1 MRLMIC
7 SQEWESTKKQ
17 VIVGKEVRNAPYLL
31 FYSNMSGETI
41 KLIEGKIEEL
51 YNSLMSRPLQ
61 VLSIF
66 NDFFGEDK
74 VDMQG
79 YWSLDKFKS
88 WMSIEPLSTYIP
100 NGDIVSMNRN
110 DWSMYRTRAITDLPG
125 DQIEKVVNVLTNTTA
140 KEKIGNA
147 KFNDIFILVHFPHV
161 RVTNEHDRFVD
172 INHLWAKVKV
182 MYDGTLNGGFKLNRS
197 EYTMLHF
204 SSGYMHSHISCIP
217 TNDFTY
223 FQSPCTGS
231 GPINGTI
238 SALNRDYDEDMW
250 NMFCLELSKYVT
262 VESIAGR
269 PYNYLERLGTDN
281 MEMGVDRFITYLSPD
296 YYEGALSSD
305 KLKEFIR
312 GFINSKKL
320 KFNYVN
326 GSYSIGMSLI
336 EFIVLISNEFIK
348 WYNDQ
353 FNKEELTAKFVK
365 LKREGILEECIIDN
379 GKIYYDRGRNNVNS
393 YAQYIGKKVC
403 MFKGR
408 EVTIDITD
416 FAEVRNENKSIIL
429 NTHTALYI
437 LATILKVLNYRYGRG
452 KATHESNQ
460 LGTEVRY
467 L

>member
-1 MRLMIC
+1 
-7 SQEWESTKKQ
+7 
-17 VIVGKEVRNAPYLL
+17 
-31 FYSNMSGETI
+31 MSGETI
-41 KLIEGKIEEL
+41 KLIEEKIEEL
-51 YNSLMSRPLQ
+51 YNSLMDKPLR
-61 VLSIF
+61 VLGIF

-88 WMSIEPLSTYIP
+88 WMNIEPLSTYIP
-100 NGDIVSMNRN
+100 DGNIVSTNMNGR
-110 DWSMYRTRAITDLPG
+110 SMYKTWSITDLPG
-125 DQIEKVVNVLTNTTA
+125 DQVEKVVNVLTNTTV
-140 KEKIGNA
+140 KERIGNA
-147 KFNDIFILVHFPHV
+147 KFNGIFILVHFPHV

-182 MYDGTLNGGFKLNRS
+182 SYNGTLNGGFTLNRS
-197 EYTMLHF
+197 EYTLLHIR
-204 SSGYMHSHISCIP
+204 SHYMHSHISSIP
-217 TNDFTY
+217 TGDFTQ
-223 FQSPCTGS
+223 FQNPCTGR

-262 VESIAGR
+262 VESVAGV
-269 PYNYLERLGTDN
+269 PYNYLEKLGTND
-281 MEMGVDRFITYLSPD
+281 MEVGVDRFITYLSPN
-296 YYEGALSSD
+296 YYGSVITPD
-305 KLKEFIR
+305 KFREFVR
-312 GFINSKKL
+312 YFISSKKL

-353 FNKEELTAKFVK
+353 FNKEELTAKFAD
-365 LKREGILEECIIDN
+365 LKRHSILRECIIDN
-379 GKIYYDRGRNNVNS
+379 GKIYYDRGRNNVNN

-403 MFKGR
+403 VFKGR
-408 EVTIDITD
+408 EITVDITD
-416 FAEVRNENKSIIL
+416 IAEVRNENKSIIL
-429 NTHTALYI
+429 NTQTALYI
-437 LATILKVLNYRYGRG
+437 LNIILKVLNYRYGRN

>member
-1 MRLMIC
+1 
-7 SQEWESTKKQ
+7 
-17 VIVGKEVRNAPYLL
+17 
-31 FYSNMSGETI
+31 MSGETI
-41 KLIEGKIEEL
+41 KLIEEKIEEL
-51 YNSLMSRPLQ
+51 YNSLMDRPLR

-79 YWSLDKFKS
+79 YWSLDRFKS
-88 WMSIEPLSTYIP
+88 WLKIESLATYIP
-100 NGDIVSMNRN
+100 NGDTVSMNRN
-110 DWSMYRTRAITDLPG
+110 DWSMYKTLAITDLPK
-125 DQIEKVVNVLTNTTA
+125 DQVEKVVNVFTNATV
-140 KEKIGNA
+140 KRMVGEA
-147 KFNDIFILVHFPHV
+147 KFNGIFILVHFPHV

-172 INHLWAKVKV
+172 INHLWAKVKI
-182 MYDGTLNGGFKLNRS
+182 MYNGTLNGGFTLNRS
-197 EYTMLHF
+197 EYTILHI
-204 SSGYMHSHISCIP
+204 SSGYMHSHISGIP
-217 TNDFTY
+217 TDDFTK

-231 GPINGTI
+231 GPINSTI
-238 SALNRDYDEDMW
+238 STLNRIYDEDMW

-269 PYNYLERLGTDN
+269 PYNYLEGLGTNN
-281 MEMGVDRFITYLSPD
+281 MEAGVDRFITYLSPN
-296 YYEGALSSD
+296 YYGSVITPD
-305 KLKEFIR
+305 KFKEFVR
-312 GFINSKKL
+312 YFISSKKL

-353 FNKEELTAKFVK
+353 FNKEELTANFAE
-365 LKREGILEECIIDN
+365 LKRKGILKECIIDN
-379 GKIYYDRGRNNVNS
+379 GKIYYDKVVNNVNN
-393 YAQYIGKKVC
+393 YAQYIGKEVC

-416 FAEVRNENKSIIL
+416 IVEVRNENKSIIL

-437 LATILKVLNYRYGRG
+437 LAIILKVLNYRYGRS
-452 KATHESNQ
+452 KATHEGNQ
-460 LGTEVRY
+460 PGTEVRY

>member
-1 MRLMIC
+1 
-7 SQEWESTKKQ
+7 
-17 VIVGKEVRNAPYLL
+17 
-31 FYSNMSGETI
+31 MSGETI
-41 KLIEGKIEEL
+41 KLIEEKIEEL
-51 YNSLMSRPLQ
+51 YNSLMDKPLR
-61 VLSIF
+61 VLGIF

-88 WMSIEPLSTYIP
+88 WMNIVPLSTYIP
-100 NGDIVSMNRN
+100 DGNIVSMDRN
-110 DWSMYRTRAITDLPG
+110 DWSMYKTRAITDLPG
-125 DQIEKVVNVLTNTTA
+125 DQVEKVVNVLTDNRI
-140 KEKIGNA
+140 KERIGAA

-182 MYDGTLNGGFKLNRS
+182 MYNGTLNGGFTLNRS
-197 EYTMLHF
+197 EYTLLHIR
-204 SSGYMHSHISCIP
+204 SNYMHSHISSIP
-217 TNDFTY
+217 TRDFTQ
-223 FQSPCTGS
+223 FQNPCTGS

-262 VESIAGR
+262 VESVAGR
-269 PYNYLERLGTDN
+269 PYHYLEKLGTSD
-281 MEMGVDRFITYLSPD
+281 MGAGIDRFITYLSPN
-296 YYEGALSSD
+296 YYRSVLAPSKFS
-305 KLKEFIR
+305 EFVKY
-312 GFINSKKL
+312 FINSKKL

-353 FNKEELTAKFVK
+353 FNKGELTAKFAD
-365 LKREGILEECIIDN
+365 LKRHGILRECIIDN
-379 GKIYYDRGRNNVNS
+379 GKIYYDEGRNNVNS
-393 YAQYIGKKVC
+393 YTQYIGKKVC
-403 MFKGR
+403 IFKGR
-408 EVTIDITD
+408 EITVDITD
-416 FAEVRNENKSIIL
+416 IAEVRNENKSIIL
-429 NTHTALYI
+429 NTQTALYI
-437 LATILKVLNYRYGRG
+437 LTTILKVLNYRYGRD
-452 KATHESNQ
+452 KATHEGNQ

>member
-1 MRLMIC
+1 
-7 SQEWESTKKQ
+7 
-17 VIVGKEVRNAPYLL
+17 
-31 FYSNMSGETI
+31 MSGETI
-41 KLIEGKIEEL
+41 KLIEEKIEEL
-51 YNSLMSRPLQ
+51 YNSLMDKPLR
-61 VLSIF
+61 VLGIF

-88 WMSIEPLSTYIP
+88 WMNIEPLSTYIP
-100 NGDIVSMNRN
+100 DSNIVSMNMN
-110 DWSMYRTRAITDLPG
+110 GWSMYKTWSITDLPG
-125 DQIEKVVNVLTNTTA
+125 DQVEKVVNVLTDTTV
-140 KEKIGNA
+140 KERIGNA
-147 KFNDIFILVHFPHV
+147 KFNGIFILVHFPHV

-182 MYDGTLNGGFKLNRS
+182 SYNGTLNGGFTLNRS
-197 EYTMLHF
+197 EYTLLHIR
-204 SSGYMHSHISCIP
+204 SHYMHSHISSIP
-217 TNDFTY
+217 TGDFTQ
-223 FQSPCTGS
+223 FQNPCTGR

-262 VESIAGR
+262 VESVAGV
-269 PYNYLERLGTDN
+269 PYNYLEKLGTND
-281 MEMGVDRFITYLSPD
+281 MEAGVDRFITYLSPN
-296 YYEGALSSD
+296 YYESVITPD
-305 KLKEFIR
+305 KFREFVR
-312 GFINSKKL
+312 YFISSKKL

-353 FNKEELTAKFVK
+353 FNKEELTAKFAD
-365 LKREGILEECIIDN
+365 LKRHGILRECIIDN
-379 GKIYYDRGRNNVNS
+379 GKIYYDRDRNNVNN

-403 MFKGR
+403 VFKGR
-408 EVTIDITD
+408 EITVDITD
-416 FAEVRNENKSIIL
+416 IAEVRNENKSIIL
-429 NTHTALYI
+429 NTQTALYI
-437 LATILKVLNYRYGRG
+437 LNIILKVLNYRYGRN

>member
-1 MRLMIC
+1 
-7 SQEWESTKKQ
+7 
-17 VIVGKEVRNAPYLL
+17 
-31 FYSNMSGETI
+31 MSGETI
-41 KLIEGKIEEL
+41 KLIEEKIEEL
-51 YNSLMSRPLQ
+51 YNSLMDKPLR
-61 VLSIF
+61 VLGIF

-88 WMSIEPLSTYIP
+88 WMNIEPLSTYILDG
-100 NGDIVSMNRN
+100 NIVSMNMN
-110 DWSMYRTRAITDLPG
+110 DWSMYKTWSITGLPG
-125 DQIEKVVNVLTNTTA
+125 DQVEKVVNVLTNTTV
-140 KEKIGNA
+140 KERIGNA
-147 KFNDIFILVHFPHV
+147 KFNGIFILVHFPHV

-182 MYDGTLNGGFKLNRS
+182 SYNGTLNGGFTLNRS
-197 EYTMLHF
+197 EYTLLHIR
-204 SSGYMHSHISCIP
+204 SHYMHSHISSIP
-217 TNDFTY
+217 TGDFTQ
-223 FQSPCTGS
+223 FQNPCTGN

-262 VESIAGR
+262 VESVAGV
-269 PYNYLERLGTDN
+269 PYNYLEKLGTND
-281 MEMGVDRFITYLSPD
+281 MEVGVDRFITFLSPN
-296 YYEGALSSD
+296 YYGSVITPN
-305 KLKEFIR
+305 KFREFVR
-312 GFINSKKL
+312 YFISSKKL

-326 GSYSIGMSLI
+326 GSYSIGMLLI

-353 FNKEELTAKFVK
+353 FNKEELTAKFAD
-365 LKREGILEECIIDN
+365 LKRHGILRECIIDN
-379 GKIYYDRGRNNVNS
+379 GKIYYDSGRNNVNN

-403 MFKGR
+403 VFKGR
-408 EVTIDITD
+408 EITVDITD
-416 FAEVRNENKSIIL
+416 IAEVRNENKSIIL
-429 NTHTALYI
+429 NTQTALYI
-437 LATILKVLNYRYGRG
+437 LNIILKVLNYRYGRN

>member
-1 MRLMIC
+1 
-7 SQEWESTKKQ
+7 
-17 VIVGKEVRNAPYLL
+17 
-31 FYSNMSGETI
+31 MSGETI
-41 KLIEGKIEEL
+41 KLIEEKIEEL
-51 YNSLMSRPLQ
+51 YNSLMDKPLQ
-61 VLSIF
+61 VLGIF

-88 WMSIEPLSTYIP
+88 WMNIEPLSAYIP
-100 NGDIVSMNRN
+100 GGNIVSMNMD
-110 DWSMYRTRAITDLPG
+110 DWSMYKTWSITDLPG
-125 DQIEKVVNVLTNTTA
+125 DQVEKVVNVLTNTTV
-140 KEKIGNA
+140 KERIGNA
-147 KFNDIFILVHFPHV
+147 KFNGIFILVHFPHV

-182 MYDGTLNGGFKLNRS
+182 SYDGTLNGEFTLNRS
-197 EYTMLHF
+197 EYTLLHIR
-204 SSGYMHSHISCIP
+204 SHYMHSHISSIP
-217 TNDFTY
+217 TGDFTQ
-223 FQSPCTGS
+223 FQNPCTGR

-262 VESIAGR
+262 VESVAGG
-269 PYNYLERLGTDN
+269 PYNYLEKLGTSD
-281 MEMGVDRFITYLSPD
+281 MEVGVDRFITYLSPS
-296 YYEGALSSD
+296 YYESVITPD
-305 KLKEFIR
+305 KFREFVR
-312 GFINSKKL
+312 YFISSKKL

-353 FNKEELTAKFVK
+353 FNKGEITAKFAE
-365 LKREGILEECIIDN
+365 LKRKGILKECIIDN
-379 GKIYYDRGRNNVNS
+379 GKIYYETGRTNVNN
-393 YAQYIGKKVC
+393 YLGYIGKKVC

-408 EVTIDITD
+408 EITISITD
-416 FAEVRNENKSIIL
+416 IAEVGNENKSIIL
-429 NTHTALYI
+429 NTQTALYI
-437 LATILKVLNYRYGRG
+437 LNIILKVLNYRYGRN

>member
-1 MRLMIC
+1 
-7 SQEWESTKKQ
+7 
-17 VIVGKEVRNAPYLL
+17 
-31 FYSNMSGETI
+31 MSGETI
-41 KLIEGKIEEL
+41 KLIEEKIEEL
-51 YNSLMSRPLQ
+51 YNSLMDRPLR

-79 YWSLDKFKS
+79 YLSLDRFKS
-88 WMSIEPLSTYIP
+88 WLKTESLAAYIP
-100 NGDIVSMNRN
+100 NGSITDMSSN
-110 DWSMYRTRAITDLPG
+110 DWSILRTFAITDIPEN
-125 DQIEKVVNVLTNTTA
+125 QVEKVVNALTSNATV
-140 KEKIGNA
+140 KERIGNV

-182 MYDGTLNGGFKLNRS
+182 MYNGTLIGEFTLNRS
-197 EYTMLHF
+197 EYTMLHI
-204 SSGYMHSHISCIP
+204 SSDYMHSHISGIP
-217 TNDFTY
+217 LDDFSY
-223 FQSPCTGS
+223 FKSPCTGS

-269 PYNYLERLGTDN
+269 PYHYLEKLGTGN
-281 MEMGVDRFITYLSPD
+281 METGVNRFVTYLSPMC
-296 YYEGALSSD
+296 YGNAFRPG
-305 KLKEFIR
+305 KMKEFVR
-312 GFINSKKL
+312 YFINLKKL

-326 GSYSIGMSLI
+326 GSYSIGMPFI

-353 FNKEELTAKFVK
+353 FNKKELTTEFAE
-365 LKREGILEECIIDN
+365 LKRGGVLQECIIDN
-379 GKIYYDRGRNNVNS
+379 GKIYYDRYRSNVS
-393 YAQYIGKKVC
+393 EYVQYVGKKVC

-408 EVTIDITD
+408 EITVDITD
-416 FAEVRNENKSIIL
+416 IAEVRNENKSIIL
-429 NTHTALYI
+429 NTRAALCI
-437 LATILKVLNYRYGRG
+437 LATILKVLNYRYGRS
-452 KATHESNQ
+452 KATHESSQ

>member
-1 MRLMIC
+1 
-7 SQEWESTKKQ
+7 
-17 VIVGKEVRNAPYLL
+17 
-31 FYSNMSGETI
+31 MSGETI

-110 DWSMYRTRAITDLPG
+110 DWSMYKTRAITDLPG

-182 MYDGTLNGGFKLNRS
+182 MYNGTLHGGFALNRS

-204 SSGYMHSHISCIP
+204 SSGYMHSHVSCIP

-269 PYNYLERLGTDN
+269 PYNYLEKLGTDN
-281 MEMGVDRFITYLSPD
+281 MKMGVDRFITYLSPD
-296 YYEGALSSD
+296 YYYYEDALSSD

-353 FNKEELTAKFVK
+353 FNKEELTAKFAK

-379 GKIYYDRGRNNVNS
+379 GKIYYDRNRNNVNN

-416 FAEVRNENKSIIL
+416 IAEVRNENKSIIL

-437 LATILKVLNYRYGRG
+437 LATILKVLNYRYGRS
-452 KATHESNQ
+452 KATHKSNQ

>member
-1 MRLMIC
+1 MG
-7 SQEWESTKKQ
+7 E
-17 VIVGKEVRNAPYLL
+17 EVVK
-31 FYSNMSGETI
+31 TI
-41 KLIEGKIEEL
+41 EEKIEEL
-51 YNSLMSRPLQ
+51 YNSLMEKPLR

-88 WMSIEPLSTYIP
+88 WMNIEPLSTYIP
-100 NGDIVSMNRN
+100 DGNIVSMNMN
-110 DWSMYRTRAITDLPG
+110 DWSMYKTWSITDLPG
-125 DQIEKVVNVLTNTTA
+125 DQVEKVVNVLTNTTV
-140 KEKIGNA
+140 KERIGNA
-147 KFNDIFILVHFPHV
+147 KFNGIFILVHFPHV

-182 MYDGTLNGGFKLNRS
+182 SYNGTLNGGFTLNRS
-197 EYTMLHF
+197 EYTLLHIR
-204 SSGYMHSHISCIP
+204 SHYMHSHISSIP
-217 TNDFTY
+217 TGDFTQ
-223 FQSPCTGS
+223 FQNPCTGR

-238 SALNRDYDEDMW
+238 SVLNRDYDEDMW

-262 VESIAGR
+262 VESVAGV
-269 PYNYLERLGTDN
+269 PYNYLEKLGTND
-281 MEMGVDRFITYLSPD
+281 MEVGVDRFITYLSPN
-296 YYEGALSSD
+296 YYESVITPD
-305 KLKEFIR
+305 KFREFVR
-312 GFINSKKL
+312 YFISSKKL

-353 FNKEELTAKFVK
+353 FNKEELTAKFAD
-365 LKREGILEECIIDN
+365 LKRHGILRECIIDN
-379 GKIYYDRGRNNVNS
+379 GKIYYDRDRNNVNN

-403 MFKGR
+403 VFKGR
-408 EVTIDITD
+408 EITVDITD
-416 FAEVRNENKSIIL
+416 IAEVRNENKSKIL
-429 NTHTALYI
+429 DTQTALYI
-437 LATILKVLNYRYGRG
+437 LTTILKVLNYRYGRN